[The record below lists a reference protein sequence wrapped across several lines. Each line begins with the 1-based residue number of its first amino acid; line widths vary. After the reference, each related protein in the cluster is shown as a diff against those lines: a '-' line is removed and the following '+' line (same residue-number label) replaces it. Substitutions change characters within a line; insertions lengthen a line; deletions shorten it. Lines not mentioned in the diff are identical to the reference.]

1 MFRLVLRSWG
11 RVDLGRVDLGAV
23 FVVGPSCLGAELTGA
38 ELVWCRVNRHP
49 WKLTDHSSQS
59 ANKYKLINYYFISQT
74 QTQRRVIKPKKL
86 YINVSVLIL

>member
-11 RVDLGRVDLGAV
+11 RVDLGRVDLGAE

-49 WKLTDHSSQS
+49 L
-59 ANKYKLINYYFISQT
+59 
-74 QTQRRVIKPKKL
+74 QRRLLDTTTIYVPCYYKDE
-86 YINVSVLIL
+86 NQFF